1 MAKPLAVESK
11 PDLPWA
17 ITHRLNAATTAATTW
32 VTTYVGTSLQSKRRP
47 IASPTVIAGLKCPP
61 EM

>member
-1 MAKPLAVESK
+1 VAKPLVVESK

-17 ITHRLNAATTAATTW
+17 ITHRLNAATTAAATC
-32 VTTYVGTSLQSKRRP
+32 VTTYAGTSRQSNRRP
-47 IASPTVIAGLKCPP
+47 IARPTEIAGLKWPP